1 LIQILI
7 VVVALAGITLGAE
20 LLVRGASLL
29 ALRMGVSSLFVGLTI
44 VGFGTSTP
52 ELGASVAATLEGA
65 TTVSVGNVLGSNLFN
80 IGAILGI
87 TALMRPIHVK
97 LAAVRRELLVAL
109 GAALLVFL
117 AAPLGG
123 IPPWLGAVFLALL
136 AAFLWTTY
144 RAARRAPQAEEM
156 LADAELASTL
166 ARAGE
171 TQPKPSSAW
180 SNLALILAGLALL
193 LVGSR
198 FFVAAS
204 LEIARSLGVPELV
217 IGLTLVSAGTS
228 LPELV
233 TSVVAARRGNADIA
247 IGNVIGSN
255 VFNVLGILGVA
266 AVVGRQ
272 DVPRSALLIDA
283 PLMVLAT
290 LALLPILK
298 NDGRI
303 SRVEGGLLLGGY
315 VVYAAAMALR

>member
-1 LIQILI
+1 MNRRWKKSLL
-7 VVVALAGITLGAE
+7 VVVSLL
-20 LLVRGASLL
+20 LLV
-29 ALRMGVSSLFVGLTI
+29 
-44 VGFGTSTP
+44 P
-52 ELGASVAATLEGA
+52 SVAAA
-65 TTVSVGNVLGSNLFN
+65 AF
-80 IGAILGI
+80 A
-87 TALMRPIHVK
+87 MRF
-97 LAAVRRELLVAL
+97 E
-109 GAALLVFL
+109 L
-117 AAPLGG
+117 AAPPGE
-123 IPPWLGAVFLALL
+123 
-136 AAFLWTTY
+136 
-144 RAARRAPQAEEM
+144 AR
-156 LADAELASTL
+156 
-166 ARAGE
+166 
-171 TQPKPSSAW
+171 PKASSAW
-180 SNLALILAGLALL
+180 SNLLLILAGLALL

-204 LEIARSLGVPELV
+204 LEIARGLGVPELV

-255 VFNVLGILGVA
+255 IFNVLGILGVA

-315 VVYAAAMALR
+315 AVYAAAMALR